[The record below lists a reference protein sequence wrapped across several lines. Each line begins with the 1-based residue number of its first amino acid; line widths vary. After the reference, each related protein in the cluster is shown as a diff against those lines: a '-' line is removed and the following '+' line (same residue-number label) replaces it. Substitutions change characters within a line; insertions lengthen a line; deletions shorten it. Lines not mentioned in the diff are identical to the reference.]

1 MTAIVTISVEELD
14 QRIYRAVQRALATKQ
29 AKWVPA
35 ETAME
40 LLNCKRSKL
49 QLLVKQGHIRKSG
62 GNGNRTIKTYLLE
75 DIENYHNKNQ

>member
-29 AKWVPA
+29 AKWVPI

-49 QLLVKQGHIRKSG
+49 DMLVKEGHIRKSG
-62 GNGNRTIKTYLLE
+62 GNKKRVKKTYLLE